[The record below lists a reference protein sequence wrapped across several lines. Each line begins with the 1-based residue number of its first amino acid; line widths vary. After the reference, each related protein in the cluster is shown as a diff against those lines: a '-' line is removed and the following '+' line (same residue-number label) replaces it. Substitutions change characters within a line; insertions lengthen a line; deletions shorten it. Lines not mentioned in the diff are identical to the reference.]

1 MLLNLLEYHWV
12 EDIDDA
18 LLLLAR
24 TDTKT
29 VALAGGT
36 YLLGLEDESIQ
47 AVVDLR
53 EIELA
58 YITEDTKGIHIG
70 AMTTLQTMGDSALLK
85 DLATG
90 ILARA
95 SLASSFSRLIRNSA
109 TLGGTLAA
117 GVASQADLLTAL
129 AVMNSEIILRSGSK
143 TQVNLS
149 GGTAERPGLALPG
162 VTFRGKQERRVSSS
176 SLTME
181 RKPNELI
188 VEVIIPRPA
197 NGCAASFMRVGRTL
211 TDVALINAA
220 ALVGVEGGV
229 YQHVRLALGGVNMEP
244 VRMEAVEK
252 QLEGQSAA
260 SLGDP
265 NSTLDTQRIIAA
277 IQAGMANFSP
287 PEDFRAS
294 KAYRRVSGMNL
305 AFRALEEAAT
315 ISRWRNMVSSE
326 GRQ

>member
-95 SLASSFSRLIRNSA
+95 SLASSFSHLIRNSA
-109 TLGGTLAA
+109 TLGGTLGA

-129 AVMNSEIILRSGSK
+129 AVMNSEAILRSGSK
-143 TQVNLS
+143 SQVNLS

-162 VTFRGKQERRVSSS
+162 VTFKGKQERRVSSS

-188 VEVIIPRPA
+188 IEVIIPRSA
-197 NGCAASFMRVGRTL
+197 YGCAASFMRVGRTP

-220 ALVGVEGGV
+220 AFVEVDGGV
-229 YQHVRLALGGVNMEP
+229 YQQVRLALGGVNMEP
-244 VRMEAVEK
+244 VRVEAVEK
-252 QLEGQSAA
+252 ELEGQSVA
-260 SLGDP
+260 SLGDA

-294 KAYRRVSGMNL
+294 KSYRRVSGMNL
-305 AFRALEEAAT
+305 AFRVLEEAAT